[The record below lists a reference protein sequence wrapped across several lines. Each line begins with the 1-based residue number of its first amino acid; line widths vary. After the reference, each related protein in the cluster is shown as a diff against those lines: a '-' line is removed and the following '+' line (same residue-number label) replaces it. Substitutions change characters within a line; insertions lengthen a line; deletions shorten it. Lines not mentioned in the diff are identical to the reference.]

1 MLIKCKRCGA
11 PILNAKTG
19 TMCTSCGSTVSFAD
33 VMEAAKL
40 VRMGKAHGYV
50 GRYQVGK
57 DGEIEE
63 CQFPTT
69 HRGRRRFVV
78 KQKEERC
85 LT

>member
-1 MLIKCKRCGA
+1 MLIKCNRCGA

-33 VMEAAKL
+33 VMKAAKF
-40 VRMGKAHGYV
+40 VRMGKAHGHV
-50 GRYQVGK
+50 RRYRVGK

-63 CQFPTT
+63 RQLPTT

-78 KQKEERC
+78 EQKKV
-85 LT
+85 T